1 MFVNNKV
8 PNEETSR
15 GKYIRMPI
23 YEYSALNIKGKTVT
37 DIIDAE
43 SIALARQKLRSAN
56 IYPVSIKEVYDTP
69 SAKETRLSFLTK
81 FFQPKVKSAE
91 LSIMTRQLA
100 TLLGAGFPL
109 VSALYTLVPQT
120 RSHSFKR
127 ILSQIKDSIE
137 EGSSFA
143 SALSQYPDV
152 FSDIYINMV
161 RSGESSGTL
170 ELVLERLA
178 DISERQQALNNRIR
192 SALAYPV
199 LMFFIGV
206 IVLFVLLTYIVPSI
220 TSIFMDMGQQLPAPT
235 RFLIAASKYLKS
247 GWWIIVL
254 MIVGMI
260 VVIRR
265 VKKTDKGKF
274 WLDKKLLSLPGIGAL
289 IKKISVARFARTLGT
304 LLENGVPLLS
314 ALGIVKNIVGN
325 QLIANSIHYAADEVE
340 KGNGLGKSL
349 NASNIF
355 PHIAIQMIQV
365 GEQSGELE
373 TMLNKVADIYENE
386 VQNTIVGLTALLEPA
401 IILFMGVI
409 VGFIVLSIC
418 LPIFEMNQLVR

>member
-1 MFVNNKV
+1 
-8 PNEETSR
+8 
-15 GKYIRMPI
+15 MPI
-23 YEYSALNIKGKTVT
+23 YEYSALNLKGKSVT

-43 SIALARQKLRSAN
+43 SIVQARQKLRSAN
-56 IYPVSIKEVYDTP
+56 IFPISIKEVYDTAP
-69 SAKETRLSFLTK
+69 SKEIRLAFLTK
-81 FFQPKVKSAE
+81 FFMPKVKSAE
-91 LSIMTRQLA
+91 LAIMTRQLA

-178 DISERQQALNNRIR
+178 DISERQQALTNRIR

-206 IVLFVLLTYIVPSI
+206 IVLFVLLTYIVPQI
-220 TSIFMDMGQQLPAPT
+220 TSIFVDMGQKLPGPT
-235 RFLIAASKYLKS
+235 RFLIALSHYAKS
-247 GWWIIVL
+247 GWWIMLLAVI
-254 MIVGMI
+254 MAAVGLKRM
-260 VVIRR
+260 
-265 VKKTDKGKF
+265 KKTDKGKF
-274 WLDKKLLSLPGIGAL
+274 WYDKTVLSLPGIGVL
-289 IKKISVARFARTLGT
+289 IKKIAVARFSRTLGT

-325 QLIANSIHYAADEVE
+325 RLIADSIHYAADEVE

-349 NASNIF
+349 SVSNLF

-386 VQNTIVGLTALLEPA
+386 VQNTIMGLTALLEPA

-418 LPIFEMNQLVR
+418 MPIFEMNQLVR